1 MSWQLKSYQYS
12 PPGNYLYVQTDG
24 ILHEFPA
31 NPVIEQLA
39 KDLSKFRAANRLR
52 RPDIRECLE
61 DIDAFQC
68 VRLKNNPVYCVETE
82 QSFSER
88 HASHPYFKPPCPTCG
103 IKMD

>member
-12 PPGNYLYVQTDG
+12 PPGNYFYAQTDG
-24 ILHEFPA
+24 IIHEFPA

-39 KDLSKFRAANRLR
+39 KDLSKFRAANRLP

-68 VRLKNNPVYCVETE
+68 RRLGNNPIYCVETD
-82 QSFSER
+82 QSFAQR
-88 HASHPYFKPPCPTCG
+88 HATHPWYKPNCATCG
-103 IKMD
+103 LPSN